1 MNDLTL
7 FAAVRT
13 VLLAGLADN
22 GQSAVPVVQFNPGTL
37 QGRPSGPA
45 LLFQKIGDRR
55 YGWTKREDV
64 PDPDVPTQM
73 IHREVQDYESTLQF
87 EALGPP
93 PASDGAALPTS
104 TASDLVNLA
113 AAILQGDKAIQA
125 LRVLGLA
132 VLRVTDVRNPFMQND
147 RDQFEAVPSFD
158 LVVTH
163 EQIMLSTTPAAV
175 VGELRMARV

>member
-1 MNDLTL
+1 MTDYARAVVIR
-7 FAAVRT
+7 AAM
-13 VLLAGLADN
+13 LAGLVN
-22 GQSAVPVVQFNPGTL
+22 VPVIQFDPLTT
-37 QGRPSGPA
+37 QGRPSGPTV
-45 LLFQKIGDRR
+45 LFQKIGDRR

-64 PDPDVPTQM
+64 PDEDAPTLM
-73 IHREVQDYESTLQF
+73 IHRETQFYESTYQF
-87 EALGPP
+87 EAVGQSPQP
-93 PASDGAALPTS
+93 GVTLPTA

-113 AAILQGDKAIQA
+113 AAVAQSDAFMA
-125 LRVLGLA
+125 TLRLAGLA